1 MKGRVPL
8 RYLFTNF
15 KDRVWHH
22 MRWTWSARRASEEWA
37 KKTPKAF
44 KGKHPDW
51 YWVEVEIPLT
61 KKEMVDFF
69 GEPCAS
75 FSKSCVLCQAWRQWR
90 KNGRATVTVE
100 RTQLLK

>member
-1 MKGRVPL
+1 MKGRVP
-8 RYLFTNF
+8 F
-15 KDRVWHH
+15 RVWHH
-22 MRWTWSARRASEEWA
+22 EEWA

-75 FSKSCVLCQAWRQWR
+75 FSKSCNSRDYEFPTGVLVVCQAWRQWR